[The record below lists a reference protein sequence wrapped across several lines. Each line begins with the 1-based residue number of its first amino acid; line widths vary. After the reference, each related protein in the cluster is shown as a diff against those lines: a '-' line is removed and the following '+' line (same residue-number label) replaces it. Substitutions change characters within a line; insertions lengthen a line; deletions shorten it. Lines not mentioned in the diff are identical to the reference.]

1 MSISYSTRGN
11 IDNFQAGNKCLFRSF
26 QEIIRKVKDAEVP
39 IFRPTVVNIIEELH
53 ELRDL
58 MKTCWEEDPDSR
70 PDFPEIKR
78 RINKI
83 LVTKGM

>member
-1 MSISYSTRGN
+1 MYSS
-11 IDNFQAGNKCLFRSF
+11 DNFQASNNYLFRSF
-26 QEIIRKVKDAEVP
+26 QEIIRRVREVEVP
-39 IFRPTVVNIIEELH
+39 IFRPTVFNIIEELD

-78 RINKI
+78 RMNRI
-83 LVTKGM
+83 LVMSGM